1 MCLLVCRHFLD
12 LNICVQYID
21 IISLVSATAA
31 AAAAAVVSAAL
42 LSQRGGGVGGGVADC
57 CGSV

>member
-31 AAAAAVVSAAL
+31 AAAAVVSAAL

>member
-31 AAAAAVVSAAL
+31 VAAAVVSAAL

>member
-31 AAAAAVVSAAL
+31 AAAVVSAAL

>member
-21 IISLVSATAA
+21 ITSLVSATAE
-31 AAAAAVVSAAL
+31 AAAVVSAAL